1 MATCNFVI
9 HINVVRCPLLST
21 NIPDGYR
28 TCQPSGDMVKGTV
41 CQYGCYQGHDLK
53 GQSQVECTATGSW
66 STAQEHTC
74 EKKSCTAI
82 VPRNNLNYTC
92 SAEFYFRSICTYTCS
107 EGYDIPENTKRTN
120 VCLASGKWNTGD
132 PTCVD
137 MEPPTFEQCPNTL
150 LFYTNENEDSSYVHW
165 NAPIVKDNKDLSLIP
180 RKISG
185 PSSTT
190 LQNVGTYIVT
200 YEAEDSNG
208 NRAEDC
214 TFAVVV
220 KQLRCRRLYPS
231 PYMTLSCTG
240 TRLGSQCSFSCD
252 DNAELNGTHTT
263 FCHRESDSTYSQWD
277 MYEHPFCQV
286 TETCQDLKAPKHGAI
301 ACDNW
306 LGGRFCHPLCAE
318 GFSVMIAKPLP
329 ALLVCLDDGKW
340 LFQEQI
346 TDCYALGNI
355 KGRPAVMSAEFYYT
369 GDCNNPLVQ
378 NEIKQNFIITIQNSI
393 SWNSKCQPANCYIA
407 NVVVVCG
414 STSRKRST
422 SNLKIDVE
430 IYFGTENTTISSTEY
445 EKEVLTVTELMF
457 VIENEFSQE
466 NVTLGSNQTIDFLGI
481 SSHGLEIQCHENSV
495 PVYGNTI
502 SCLPCPAGSYYDNVV
517 SGCIKCK
524 RGSYQPKS
532 GQSVCIICSE
542 MLITAIDGAIDS
554 SECEEACVPGTW
566 STTGLP
572 PCIECDI
579 GYYEESYGSVSCSK
593 CPGNKITL
601 MERRS
606 NVSECIDFDI
616 GFPNMSDVSYT
627 DLVMSNISFP
637 FLITLHAKCDT
648 NSSGTIFRLSSDV
661 VVLLELS
668 VKQVVV
674 FNETLQMPIDLCQ
687 RWVYVEMHVKQYL
700 TIMYID
706 RKEVSRTFI
715 KFDLSMISGFN
726 VILGGSGFS
735 GYISQFNIR
744 SLTANAKQGYTFPM
758 CSSEE
763 MEDGYVNWEDFAYS
777 NLLNAFI
784 NIPGQCDD
792 VDDCNS
798 NPCVNGTCMDKL
810 RGYRCTC
817 NRGFTG
823 SNCDVN
829 IDDCVTNVCQND
841 AQCLDGILAYSC
853 LCSKG
858 YKGELCEI
866 AIVDGGWTRWDD
878 WTKCSTSCGN
888 GTRHRGR
895 SCSNPLPDNG
905 GLTCNGT
912 DTEIGDCTLEPCPEC
927 FKLQPTNN
935 SSLFCNES
943 NNMIVCYHNCD
954 DGYWFDQDVR
964 PEYRCGNETY
974 YLWDFQTKENPYA
987 RLPSCSQIQESLMIY
1002 VNYTSYYDLWECE
1015 SETELAIASEIT
1027 NGYKELS
1034 CYRSSSCIMTNYVIH
1049 NCNENDQLTRRDISN
1064 VYIGYTVTLA
1074 CNTTKHGT
1082 HTCYFGLA
1090 DAVMEMKSLENNG
1103 QSFNIIQG
1111 NNTYHISQNQSTSG
1125 SWLKCPFGSIANVA
1139 FCVPCSIGHYL
1150 SNEECLPCQVGT
1162 YQLLTGQTF
1171 CFVCPTGTTTEGIS
1185 SISINDCNKSIS
1197 TEETSTVLTMLGLA
1211 IGIMVIGTSIVVII
1225 IICRHRC
1232 CKPKLK
1238 VTENSAGMI
1247 SLERVPTS
1255 LLDNSAM
1262 YSSYDNSEF
1271 NSDESMIHTKQHG
1284 NSLPPLYYGHGHHSR
1299 PSSRQNERW
1308 N

>member
-1 MATCNFVI
+1 MGI
-9 HINVVRCPLLST
+9 VRT
-21 NIPDGYR
+21 F
-28 TCQPSGDMVKGTV
+28 
-41 CQYGCYQGHDLK
+41 
-53 GQSQVECTATGSW
+53 TGS
-66 STAQEHTC
+66 
-74 EKKSCTAI
+74 
-82 VPRNNLNYTC
+82 V
-92 SAEFYFRSICTYTCS
+92 
-107 EGYDIPENTKRTN
+107 
-120 VCLASGKWNTGD
+120 
-132 PTCVD
+132 
-137 MEPPTFEQCPNTL
+137 
-150 LFYTNENEDSSYVHW
+150 
-165 NAPIVKDNKDLSLIP
+165 PIVNDNTDLSIIP
-180 RKISG
+180 RQISG
-185 PSSTT
+185 PSSST

-200 YEAEDSNG
+200 YEAEDFNG
-208 NRAEDC
+208 NKAEDC
-214 TFAVVV
+214 TFTVVV
-220 KQLRCRRLYPS
+220 KQLRCRRLYSS
-231 PYMTLSCTG
+231 PYMALSCTG

-252 DNAELNGTHTT
+252 SNAALNGTHTT
-263 FCHRESDSTYSQWD
+263 FCRREGDSPYSIWD
-277 MYEHPFCQV
+277 MNKHPFCQV
-286 TETCQDLKAPKHGAI
+286 TETCQDLQAPKHGAI

-306 LGGRFCHPLCAE
+306 LGGRLCHPLCAE
-318 GFSVMIAKPLP
+318 GYSVVISNPLP
-329 ALLVCLDDGKW
+329 ALLVCLDDGLW
-340 LFQEQI
+340 LYHEKI
-346 TDCYALGNI
+346 TDCYALDRI
-355 KGRPAVMSAEFYYT
+355 KRRQAVMSAEFYYT

-378 NEIKQNFIITIQNSI
+378 NEIKQKFTFTIQNSV
-393 SWNSKCQPANCYIA
+393 SWNSKCQPTNCNIA
-407 NVVVVCG
+407 NVVVICG
-414 STSRKRST
+414 ATSRTRST

-430 IYFGTENTTISSTEY
+430 IYFGTENTTISSAEY
-445 EKEVLTVTELMF
+445 ENEVSTVTELMF
-457 VIENEFSQE
+457 VIENEFSSE
-466 NVTLGSNQTIDFLGI
+466 NVTLGSRNHTKDFLGI
-481 SSHGLEIQCHENSV
+481 SSNGLEIQCHENSV
-495 PVYGNTI
+495 PVYV
-502 SCLPCPAGSYYDNVV
+502 PCPAGSYYDNVV
-517 SGCIKCK
+517 NECIRCK

-532 GQSVCIICSE
+532 GQSGCITCSE
-542 MLITAIDGAIDS
+542 MLITAIEGTIDS

-593 CPGNKITL
+593 CPREQNYFIGKKNISHKKQFYINNNSKTKIIL
-601 MERRS
+601 F
-606 NVSECIDFDI
+606 VDFDI
-616 GFPNMSDVSYT
+616 GFPNMSDASYT
-627 DLVMSNISFP
+627 DLVMSTISFP

-706 RKEVSRTFI
+706 RKEVSRTLI
-715 KFDLSMISGFN
+715 KFDLNYISGLN
-726 VILGGSGFS
+726 VTLGGSGFS
-735 GYISQFNIR
+735 GYISQFDIR

-758 CSSEE
+758 CSSEDI
-763 MEDGYVNWEDFAYS
+763 EDGYVKWEDFAYS
-777 NLLNAFI
+777 NLVNAFI
-784 NIPGQCDD
+784 NIPGQCD
-792 VDDCNS
+792 
-798 NPCVNGTCMDKL
+798 
-810 RGYRCTC
+810 
-817 NRGFTG
+817 
-823 SNCDVN
+823 
-829 IDDCVTNVCQND
+829 
-841 AQCLDGILAYSC
+841 
-853 LCSKG
+853 
-858 YKGELCEI
+858 
-866 AIVDGGWTRWDD
+866 VDGGWTRWDD

-912 DTEIGDCTLEPCPEC
+912 DTEIGDCTLELCPEC

-954 DGYWFDQDVR
+954 DGYWFDQDVM

-1002 VNYTSYYDLWECE
+1002 VNYTSYYDLLECK
-1015 SETELAIASEIT
+1015 SETKSAIASEIT

-1049 NCNENDQLTRRDISN
+1049 NCNENDQRTRRDISN
-1064 VYIGYTVTLA
+1064 VHIGYTVTLA

-1103 QSFNIIQG
+1103 QSFNIILG
-1111 NNTYHISQNQSTSG
+1111 NNTYHIAQNQSTSG

-1197 TEETSTVLTMLGLA
+1197 TEETSSVLTMLGLA
-1211 IGIMVIGTSIVVII
+1211 IGIMVIGTSIGVII

-1232 CKPKLK
+1232 CKSKLK

-1271 NSDESMIHTKQHG
+1271 NDESMIHTKQQG
-1284 NSLPPLYYGHGHHSR
+1284 NSLPPLCYGHGHHSR
-1299 PSSRQNERW
+1299 HSSRQNERW